1 MSNSPQSLNSHNVAT
16 EARGLGLD
24 RRCLGC
30 GAMLRTPFLDL
41 GYTPLANSYL
51 KPDHD
56 RQSEEKF
63 PLAVAYCDGCHLV
76 QLTDLVAP
84 EKLFSEYLY
93 FSSYSESFLAHAK
106 SMAAELTERFL
117 LGPSRQVLE
126 IASND
131 GYLLQYFQRA
141 GLEVLGVEPARNIA
155 RVAQERGIPTLNAFF
170 DAATAAEI
178 RRRFGR
184 ADVIVGNNV
193 LAHVPTINAFLAA
206 VADALAPAGAAVFEF
221 PYLGELL
228 ANSEFDTIYHE
239 HVYYFSLYGIVHLAM
254 RAGLELFDVA
264 PQTVH
269 GGSLRIFLQHP
280 GTRPVMPAIAA
291 MLASE
296 AEAGFASAA
305 RYASFGAQ
313 VSLLRTQL
321 LDLLRELR
329 GAGKRVAAYGAPAKG
344 NTLLNYCGIDA
355 STIEFTVDR
364 SPHKQGLMLPG
375 SRVPI
380 RPPAALIEAMPDY
393 TLILPWNF
401 TEEIVAQQRVYLE
414 RGGRFI
420 VPIPAPR
427 ILDRDS
433 LSA

>member
-1 MSNSPQSLNSHNVAT
+1 MSNSSQSLNSKKVTT
-16 EARGLGLD
+16 EARGLEH
-24 RRCLGC
+24 RCLGC
-30 GAMLRTPFLDL
+30 GAILPTPFLDL
-41 GYTPLANSYL
+41 GCTPLANSYL

-56 RQSEEKF
+56 GQAEEKF
-63 PLAVAYCDGCHLV
+63 PLAVAYCDRCQLV

-84 EKLFSEYLY
+84 EKLFGEYLY

-106 SMAAELTERFL
+106 SMAAELTERFRL
-117 LGPSRQVLE
+117 EPGSRVLE

-141 GLEVLGVEPARNIA
+141 GLDVLGVEPARNIA
-155 RVAQERGIPTLNAFF
+155 AVAQERGIPTLNVFF
-170 DAATAAEI
+170 DGATAADI

-184 ADVIVGNNV
+184 ADLIVGNNV

-206 VADALAPAGAAVFEF
+206 VADALAPVGAAVFEF

-239 HVYYFSLYGIVHLAM
+239 HVFYYSLHATARLAA

-264 PQTVH
+264 PQIVH

-280 GTRPVMPAIAA
+280 GARAAMPAVAA
-291 MLASE
+291 MLARE
-296 AEAGFASAA
+296 TEAGLARPA
-305 RYASFGAQ
+305 RYASFGGQ
-313 VSLLRTQL
+313 VESLRTQL
-321 LDLLRELR
+321 LDLLRRLR
-329 GAGKRVAAYGAPAKG
+329 SAGKRVAAYGAPAKG

-380 RPPAALIEAMPDY
+380 RPPEALIEAMPDY

-401 TEEIVAQQRVYLE
+401 TDEIVAQQRAYLE

-420 VPIPAPR
+420 VPIPTPR
-427 ILDRDS
+427 ILDRNS
-433 LSA
+433 LTA